1 MCYAIDCMLVSGEAK
16 ESYPEQNWGQYAN
29 ENRKVDSDVCG
40 QTVLGPFTRC
50 FRYEQCL
57 TLSFPD
63 SFLFDCERKIKFL
76 YYPLYGKLS

>member
-1 MCYAIDCMLVSGEAK
+1 MLVSGEAK

-40 QTVLGPFTRC
+40 QTVLGPVTRC
-50 FRYEQCL
+50 FRYKQCL

>member
-16 ESYPEQNWGQYAN
+16 ESYREQNWGQYAN

-50 FRYEQCL
+50 FRYKQCL
-57 TLSFPD
+57 TLGFPD